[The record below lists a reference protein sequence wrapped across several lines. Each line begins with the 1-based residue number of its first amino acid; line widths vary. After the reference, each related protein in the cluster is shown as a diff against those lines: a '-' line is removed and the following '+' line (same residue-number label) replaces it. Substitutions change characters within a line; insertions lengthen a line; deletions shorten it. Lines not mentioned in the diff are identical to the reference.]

1 MATYSAAVL
10 DDIRAGVDIV
20 DFIGRFVNLRKAGA
34 NWKGLCPFH
43 GEKTPSFM
51 VNPKKGI
58 FHCFGCGVGG
68 DVFGFLMRQDR
79 LSFPEAVRA
88 LAKTAG
94 VTLPEDRGGAPGDSG
109 REELFRVL
117 DLAAR
122 FYAETLWKPAG
133 ERAQKYLAERG
144 IDPEIA
150 RRFGLGYAPEGWD
163 RLLDFMKAE
172 KVGEDALVAAG
183 LVIQRENRSGVYD
196 RFRHRLLF
204 TIRDLQSRA
213 VAFGGRAFGD
223 EQPKYLNSPETPLY
237 TKGNLLYAADV
248 ARETM
253 RANNRALIVEG
264 YVDCLMAHQHGFT
277 ETVAALGTAFT
288 PAQLA
293 LLRRYCDEVVTF
305 FDADAAGQKAAERAE
320 ELLDPTSGG
329 FTWAVNRSGGF
340 DGGGALRVKVAL
352 LPAGHDPDT
361 FLRAEGA
368 AAFAERIAGAR
379 SLLSYALERTIRGS
393 EGTGRR
399 GRANAFA
406 RVALMLSKVAD
417 AEEAAALSRE
427 AALRLGVDATQLW
440 IEAQRLQASLRKPP
454 APVGVATPTPTP
466 PAWER
471 DLIALLLAS
480 PEARAALLDR
490 VEAGDVSHK
499 ALGDIVAAL
508 KTRPETSVANLLAD
522 VADDAC
528 RQVISALT
536 VDEYA
541 PVDED
546 GEPIAVNQLVQ
557 QFTRRLAVIQ
567 TRRRLRET
575 SRSIAEATASAPN
588 VPDDRVATVQTHS
601 ARVYEFAGGKAQ
613 ELRRSA
619 SSPDP
624 MGPEGPQGVQA
635 HE

>member
-20 DFIGRFVNLRKAGA
+20 DFVGRFVNLKKAGA

-88 LAKTAG
+88 LAKSAG
-94 VTLPEDRGGAPGDSG
+94 VALPEERGGQPGDSG
-109 REELFRVL
+109 REELFRAM

-122 FYAETLWKPAG
+122 FYAEMLWTPAG
-133 ERAQKYLAERG
+133 ERAQKYLVERG
-144 IDPEIA
+144 IDPEVA

-163 RLLDFMKAE
+163 RLADFMRSE
-172 KVGEDALVAAG
+172 KVGEDTLVAAG
-183 LVIQRENRSGVYD
+183 LAVQRENRGGSYD
-196 RFRHRLLF
+196 RFRNRLLF
-204 TIRDLQSRA
+204 TIRDLQSRV

-223 EQPKYLNSPETPLY
+223 DQPKYLNSPEMPLY

-253 RANNRALIVEG
+253 RAKNRALIVEG

-320 ELLDPTSGG
+320 QLLEPTTGG
-329 FTWAVNRSGGF
+329 AAWAVNRSGPF
-340 DGGGALRVKVAL
+340 EAAGALRGKVAL

-368 AAFAERIAGAR
+368 AAFSERIDQAR
-379 SLLSYALERTIRGS
+379 SLLAYALDRLIADPDGASGPRART
-393 EGTGRR
+393 
-399 GRANAFA
+399 NAFA
-406 RVALMLSKVAD
+406 RVALMLAKVPD
-417 AEEAAALSRE
+417 AQEASSLSRD
-427 AALRLGVDATQLW
+427 AARKLGVDATQLW
-440 IEAQRLQASLRKPP
+440 IEAQKLQSALRKP
-454 APVGVATPTPTP
+454 VAS
-466 PAWER
+466 AAR
-471 DLIALLLAS
+471 
-480 PEARAALLDR
+480 RAA
-490 VEAGDVSHK
+490 
-499 ALGDIVAAL
+499 AA
-508 KTRPETSVANLLAD
+508 RPT
-522 VADDAC
+522 
-528 RQVISALT
+528 
-536 VDEYA
+536 
-541 PVDED
+541 
-546 GEPIAVNQLVQ
+546 
-557 QFTRRLAVIQ
+557 
-567 TRRRLRET
+567 
-575 SRSIAEATASAPN
+575 
-588 VPDDRVATVQTHS
+588 
-601 ARVYEFAGGKAQ
+601 
-613 ELRRSA
+613 
-619 SSPDP
+619 
-624 MGPEGPQGVQA
+624 
-635 HE
+635 